1 MSNWI
6 PEQLESLANMQ
17 LNDIA
22 EGLVDK
28 LNLEQHPIV
37 QLECSLENGVQTVK
51 YEFRGIPKDTTH
63 YSGYNHPVNL
73 KFRFEDGDLKYGY
86 ANLHTSAAN
95 VQDGADVD
103 YTLTAR
109 GGKLDGEPTTVAE
122 IMDRFKE
129 EVNHYME
136 HGNDMVNMLTD
147 LRSEVHADMK
157 QRFPKRV
164 SRLKRTFDHE
174 NTVIVEFNIDN
185 VVHEIETTFNMA
197 DRTVKV
203 GSNNIDDRIAKV
215 RSTDIQVDPTWNRA
229 EVAERLKETIR
240 EATTAQI
247 LPSHDVQSMGY
258 DDTEV
263 GRKFAQV
270 HQAAIDALTESKVDT
285 KRKWNPLRVET
296 DGSQLVVRGR
306 DHHPHTSGPKDREFN
321 ITFDAETDDV
331 TITVQ
336 DGWGLG
342 SKPEPRTNRVKFTTT
357 QELTNDVFDALDLG
371 IARADNLLDDLGQ
384 NELQQ

>member
-6 PEQLESLANMQ
+6 PEQLEPLANLQ

-22 EGLVDK
+22 EGLVEK
-28 LNLEQHPIV
+28 LNLEPHTIV
-37 QLECSLENGVQTVK
+37 NLEVTSEDGLQTVK
-51 YEFRGIPKDTTH
+51 YEFLGIPRDTTH

-73 KFRFEDGDLKYGY
+73 EFRFEDGDLKYGY
-86 ANLHTSAAN
+86 AHLGTSAAN
-95 VQDGADVD
+95 VQDGADVA
-103 YTLTAR
+103 YTLTAL
-109 GGKLDGEPTTVAE
+109 GGELNGEPTTVAE
-122 IMDRFKE
+122 IMDQFKE

-147 LRSEVHADMK
+147 LRSEVHVDMK
-157 QRFPKRV
+157 QQFPKRV
-164 SRLKRTFDHE
+164 SRLKRTFDRE
-174 NTVIVEFNIDN
+174 NAVIVEFNIDN
-185 VVHEIETTFNMA
+185 VVYEIETTFNMA

-229 EVAERLKETIR
+229 EVAERLKEPIR
-240 EATTAQI
+240 EAITAQI

-270 HQAAIDALTESKVDT
+270 HQAAIDALALSKVDV

-296 DGSQLVVRGR
+296 DGSQLTIRCR
-306 DHHPHTSGPKDREFN
+306 DHHPHTSGPKDRDFG
-321 ITFDAETDDV
+321 IAFDAKTNNV
-331 TITVQ
+331 TITIQ
-336 DGWGLG
+336 DGWGIG
-342 SKPEPRTNRVKFTTT
+342 SKPDPRTRRVKFTTT
-357 QELTNDVFDALDLG
+357 QELANDVFDALDLG

>member
-6 PEQLESLANMQ
+6 PEQLEPLANLQ

-22 EGLVDK
+22 EGLVEK
-28 LNLEQHPIV
+28 LNLEPHPIV
-37 QLECSLENGVQTVK
+37 TLEVTSEIGAQTVK
-51 YEFRGIPKDTTH
+51 YEFLGIPKDTAH

-86 ANLHTSAAN
+86 ASLHTSAAN

-103 YTLTAR
+103 YTLTAL
-109 GGKLDGEPTTVAE
+109 GGKLDGEPTTVAD
-122 IMDRFKE
+122 IVSQFKE

-157 QRFPKRV
+157 QQFPKRV
-164 SRLKRTFDHE
+164 SRLKRTFDRE
-174 NTVIVEFNIDN
+174 NAVIIEFNIDN

-197 DRTVKV
+197 DHTVKV

-215 RSTDIQVDPTWNRA
+215 RSTDIQVDPTWDRA
-229 EVAERLKETIR
+229 EVAERLKEQIR
-240 EATTAQI
+240 EAITAQI

-258 DDTEV
+258 GDTEV

-270 HQAAIDALTESKVDT
+270 HQATIDALALSKVDA
-285 KRKWNPLRVET
+285 KRKWNPIRVET
-296 DGSQLVVRGR
+296 DGSQLTIRCR
-306 DHHPHTSGPKDREFN
+306 DHHPHTSGPKDRDFG
-321 ITFDAETDDV
+321 IAFDAKTDNV
-331 TITVQ
+331 TITIQ
-336 DGWGLG
+336 DGWGIG
-342 SKPEPRTNRVKFTTT
+342 SKPDPRTRRMKFTTT
-357 QELTNDVFDALDLG
+357 QELADEVFDALDLG

>member
-6 PEQLESLANMQ
+6 PKQLEPLANLQ

-22 EGLVDK
+22 EGLVEK
-28 LNLEQHPIV
+28 LNLEPHPIV
-37 QLECSLENGVQTVK
+37 TLEVTSENGVQSVK
-51 YEFRGIPKDTTH
+51 YGLQGIPKDTTH
-63 YSGYNHPVNL
+63 YSGYNHPVDL
-73 KFRFEDGDLKYGY
+73 EFQFEDGDLKYGH
-86 ANLHTSAAN
+86 AHLGTSAAN
-95 VQDGADVD
+95 VQDGADVN
-103 YTLTAR
+103 YTLTAL
-109 GGKLDGEPTTVAE
+109 GGELNGEPTTVAE
-122 IMDRFKE
+122 IMDQFKE

-136 HGNDMVNMLTD
+136 HGNNMVNMLTD

-164 SRLKRTFDHE
+164 SRLKRTFDRE

-215 RSTDIQVDPTWNRA
+215 RSTDIQVDPTWDRA
-229 EVAERLKETIR
+229 EVAERLKEPIR
-240 EATTAQI
+240 EAIAAQI

-258 DDTEV
+258 GDTEV

-270 HQAAIDALTESKVDT
+270 HQAAIDALALSTVDA

-296 DGSQLVVRGR
+296 DGSQLTIRCR
-306 DHHPHTSGPKDREFN
+306 DHHPHTSGPKDRDFG
-321 ITFDAETDDV
+321 IAYDALTDDV
-331 TITVQ
+331 TITIQ
-336 DGWGLG
+336 DGWGIG
-342 SKPEPRTNRVKFTTT
+342 VKPDPRVSHTKFTTT
-357 QELTNDVFDALDLG
+357 QELANDVFDALDLG
-371 IARADNLLDDLGQ
+371 VTRADNLLDDLGQ
-384 NELQQ
+384 DTPQL

>member
-6 PEQLESLANMQ
+6 PEQLEPLANLQ

-22 EGLVDK
+22 EGLVEK
-28 LNLEQHPIV
+28 LNLEPHPIV
-37 QLECSLENGVQTVK
+37 QLECSSENGVQIVK
-51 YEFRGIPKDTTH
+51 YEFCGIPKDTTR

-73 KFRFEDGDLKYGY
+73 EFRFEDGDMKYGY
-86 ANLHTSAAN
+86 ARLNTSAAN
-95 VQDGADVD
+95 TQDGADVD
-103 YTLTAR
+103 YSLIAR
-109 GGKLDGEPTTVAE
+109 GGKLNGEPTTVTE
-122 IMDRFKE
+122 IMNQFKE

-136 HGNDMVNMLTD
+136 HGNDMVDMLTE

-164 SRLKRTFDHE
+164 SRLKRTFDRE
-174 NTVIVEFNIDN
+174 DAVIVEFNIDN
-185 VVHEIETTFNMA
+185 VVHEIETTFDMV

-215 RSTDIQVDPTWNRA
+215 RSTDIQVDPTWDRA
-229 EVAERLKETIR
+229 EVAERLKEPIR
-240 EATTAQI
+240 EAIAAQI

-270 HQAAIDALTESKVDT
+270 HQAAIDALALSTVDA

-296 DGSQLVVRGR
+296 DGSQLTIRCR
-306 DHHPHTSGPKDREFN
+306 DHHPHRSGPNDREFG
-321 ITFDAETDDV
+321 IAFDALTDDV
-331 TITVQ
+331 TITTQ
-336 DGWGLG
+336 DGWGIG
-342 SKPEPRTNRVKFTTT
+342 VKPDPRVSHTKFTTT
-357 QELTNDVFDALDLG
+357 QALANDVFDTLDLG

-384 NELQQ
+384 DTPQL

>member
-1 MSNWI
+1 MGNWI
-6 PEQLESLANMQ
+6 PEQLEPLANLQ

-22 EGLVDK
+22 EGLVEK
-28 LNLEQHPIV
+28 LNLEPHPIV
-37 QLECSLENGVQTVK
+37 NLEVTSEDGLQTVK
-51 YEFRGIPKDTTH
+51 YEFLGIPRDTTH

-73 KFRFEDGDLKYGY
+73 EFRFEDGDLKYGY
-86 ANLHTSAAN
+86 AHLGTSAAN
-95 VQDGADVD
+95 VQDGADVA
-103 YTLTAR
+103 YTLTAL
-109 GGKLDGEPTTVAE
+109 GGELNGEPTTVTE
-122 IMDRFKE
+122 IMDQFKE

-136 HGNDMVNMLTD
+136 HGNDMANMLAD

-164 SRLKRTFDHE
+164 SRLKRTFDRE
-174 NTVIVEFNIDN
+174 NAVIVEFNIDN
-185 VVHEIETTFNMA
+185 VVHEVETTFNMA

-215 RSTDIQVDPTWNRA
+215 RSTDLSIDSTWNRA
-229 EVAERLKETIR
+229 EVAERLKEPIR
-240 EATTAQI
+240 EAVEAQI

-270 HQAAIDALTESKVDT
+270 HQAAIDTLALSKVDA

-296 DGSQLVVRGR
+296 DGSQLVIRGR
-306 DHHPHTSGPKDREFN
+306 DHHPHRSSPNDREFG
-321 ITFDAETDDV
+321 IAFDAETDDV
-331 TITVQ
+331 TITIQ
-336 DGWGLG
+336 DGWGIG
-342 SKPEPRTNRVKFTTT
+342 VKPDPRVSHTKFTTT
-357 QELTNDVFDALDLG
+357 QALANDVFDTLDLG

-384 NELQQ
+384 DTPQL